1 MKSRVRS
8 REYERINQM
17 LDAALGGYF
26 EESDYDES
34 ELSKLESKWVRYL
47 SSAKM
52 SAGKVEEERA
62 KIESLVTDIS
72 HQTRTPLANILLYGE
87 LLKERELDGEC
98 SGMVEQILCHA
109 EKLEFLIQSLVKL
122 SRLESGTFQILPAA
136 CSLSELAEAVKNAG
150 QERAMEKNV
159 RISLWGGS
167 GCVDQVWCDRKWT
180 QEALGNILDNAVK
193 YSHAGTLV
201 TMRLFSYEMFSC
213 VEIEDEG
220 VGISEEEIPRI
231 FARFYRGKNVR
242 DDEGVGVG
250 LFLSRRIVETQGGY
264 IKVLSRVGS
273 GSRFQVFLPK
283 AYKTVSRG

>member
-1 MKSRVRS
+1 MKSRVKS
-8 REYERINQM
+8 REYERINRM
-17 LDAALGGYF
+17 LDAAVGGYF

-87 LLKERELDGEC
+87 LLKERELDEEC
-98 SGMVEQILCHA
+98 GSMVEQILCHA
-109 EKLEFLIQSLVKL
+109 GKLEFLIQSLVKL
-122 SRLESGTFQILPAA
+122 SRLESGTFQLLPAA
-136 CSLSELAEAVKNAG
+136 CSLTELAEAVKSAG
-150 QERAMEKNV
+150 WERAMEKGV
-159 RISLWGGS
+159 RISLCRGGS
-167 GCVDQVWCDRKWT
+167 DSGDQVCCDRKWT

-193 YSHAGTLV
+193 YSHAGGLV
-201 TMRLFSYEMFSC
+201 TIRLFSYEMFAC
-213 VEIEDEG
+213 VEVGDEG

-264 IKVLSRVGS
+264 IKVISQVGR
-273 GSRFQVFLPK
+273 GSRFQVFLP
-283 AYKTVSRG
+283 RILQNC